1 LREGGEWRDSRRG
14 YDSPYRNLLVMQM
27 VQMITKI
34 SLLLMQAGVS
44 YNQHR
49 LHQASYSA
57 NCWRRIRISLRGY
70 VNKIS
75 VRKITSQL
83 FPIRCSNVPCQQ
95 RDQQSCTENFRVV
108 SACE

>member
-1 LREGGEWRDSRRG
+1 MREGGEWRDSRRG

-49 LHQASYSA
+49 LQQA
-57 NCWRRIRISLRGY
+57 GY
-70 VNKIS
+70 
-75 VRKITSQL
+75 
-83 FPIRCSNVPCQQ
+83 
-95 RDQQSCTENFRVV
+95 FRERL
-108 SACE
+108 ATNPDILEGLCEQNIGA